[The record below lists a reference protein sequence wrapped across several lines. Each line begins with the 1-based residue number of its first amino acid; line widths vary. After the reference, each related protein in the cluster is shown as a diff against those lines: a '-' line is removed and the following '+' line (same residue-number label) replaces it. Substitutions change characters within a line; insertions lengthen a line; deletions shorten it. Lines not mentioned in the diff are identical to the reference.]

1 MKYNK
6 AENFIRVT
14 ILTYNDIMM
23 NMRIF
28 LIIIISIFGSVATD
42 AQTNLLNAKIP
53 EEIGLKSNAQL
64 ISDNDKPLEYGYVDD
79 RDVLMGKT
87 VWEIIDLSERINFP
101 LYFPIDTANIGSYR
115 RSLYD
120 VLTKAIR
127 NGEITEV
134 YSDSYF
140 NTKKSYKDIQ
150 ASLTKIDTTDQGREQ
165 VNQDP
170 DAFKERIVTRNVTTG
185 KGKDKVTKSVT
196 ETVPATKTISPEYIL
211 RQDLTSQDVTQY
223 KIKGYWYFDQRQ
235 SELKYRLLGICPVT
249 PDVYTMNS
257 DEKDYIELFWVF
269 FPAARDL
276 LHEAKAFNDKNSAM
290 PISFDQILNARQF
303 NAVIYQEENVY
314 GDRSIVSYMK
324 DNAQNQLLEAERVK
338 EKIRDFEENMWN
350 Y

>member
-1 MKYNK
+1 
-6 AENFIRVT
+6 
-14 ILTYNDIMM
+14 M
-23 NMRIF
+23 NMRNF
-28 LIIIISIFGSVATD
+28 LIVVISILGSAVSY
-42 AQTNLLNAKIP
+42 AQPNLLNAKIP
-53 EEIGLKSNAQL
+53 EEIGLKSAAQL

-101 LYFPIDTANIGSYR
+101 LYFPIDTANIGSDR

-134 YSDSYF
+134 YTDSYF

-150 ASLTKIDTTDQGREQ
+150 ASLTRIDTTDAGREQ
-165 VNQDP
+165 INAGQ
-170 DAFKERIVTRNVTTG
+170 A
-185 KGKDKVTKSVT
+185 
-196 ETVPATKTISPEYIL
+196 ISPEYIVK
-211 RQDLTSQDVTQY
+211 QDLTAQDVTQY
-223 KIKGYWYFDQRQ
+223 KIKGYWYFDNRQ

-257 DEKDYIELFWVF
+257 EEKDYIELFWVF
-269 FPAARDL
+269 FPSAREV
-276 LHEAKAFNDKNSAM
+276 LHEAKSFNNKNSAM
-290 PISFDQILNARQF
+290 PISFDQILNSRRF
-303 NAVIYQEENVY
+303 NSVIYQEENVY
-314 GDRSIVSYMK
+314 GDRKIMSYMK

-338 EKIRDFEENMWN
+338 EKIRDFEQDMWN

>member
-1 MKYNK
+1 
-6 AENFIRVT
+6 
-14 ILTYNDIMM
+14 M
-23 NMRIF
+23 NMRNF
-28 LIIIISIFGSVATD
+28 LIVIFCICGSVAAN
-42 AQTNLLNAKIP
+42 AQTNLLNARIP
-53 EEIGLKSNAQL
+53 EEIGLKSDAQL
-64 ISDNDKPLEYGYVDD
+64 ISDNDIPLEYGYVND

-101 LYFPIDTANIGSYR
+101 LYFPIDTANIGSER

-127 NGEITEV
+127 SGEISEV

-140 NTKKSYKDIQ
+140 NTKKSFEDIQ
-150 ASLTKIDTTDQGREQ
+150 ASLTRIDTTDAGREQ
-165 VNQDP
+165 INAGQQ
-170 DAFKERIVTRNVTTG
+170 
-185 KGKDKVTKSVT
+185 
-196 ETVPATKTISPEYIL
+196 ISPEYVVKQSL
-211 RQDLTSQDVTQY
+211 SSQDVTQY
-223 KIKGYWYFDQRQ
+223 KIKGYWYFDKRQ

-269 FPAARDL
+269 FPAARDV
-276 LHEAKAFNDKNSAM
+276 LHEAKSFNDKNSAM
-290 PISFDQILNARQF
+290 AMSFDQILNARRF

-314 GDRSIVSYMK
+314 GDRTIASYMK

-338 EKIRDFEENMWN
+338 SKIRDFEENMWN

>member
-1 MKYNK
+1 MMK
-6 AENFIRVT
+6 
-14 ILTYNDIMM
+14 
-23 NMRIF
+23 MRNF
-28 LIIIISIFGSVATD
+28 LIVILSIFGSVTTF

-53 EEIGLKSNAQL
+53 EEIGLKSDAQL
-64 ISDNDKPLEYGYVDD
+64 NADNDKPLEYGYVDD

-101 LYFPIDTANIGSYR
+101 LYFPIDTANIGSDR

-127 NGEITEV
+127 SGEISEV

-150 ASLTKIDTTDQGREQ
+150 ASLTRIDTTDAGKEQ
-165 VNQDP
+165 IN
-170 DAFKERIVTRNVTTG
+170 AGI
-185 KGKDKVTKSVT
+185 
-196 ETVPATKTISPEYIL
+196 AISPEYIVK
-211 RQDLTSQDVTQY
+211 QDLTSQDVTQY
-223 KIKGYWYFDQRQ
+223 KIKGYWYFDKRQ

-269 FPAARDL
+269 FPASRDL
-276 LHEAKAFNDKNSAM
+276 LHEAKSFNDKNSAM
-290 PISFDQILNARQF
+290 PISFDQILNSRRF

-314 GDRSIVSYMK
+314 GDRTIVSYMK

-338 EKIRDFEENMWN
+338 DKIRDFEENMWN

>member
-1 MKYNK
+1 
-6 AENFIRVT
+6 
-14 ILTYNDIMM
+14 MM
-23 NMRIF
+23 NMRNF
-28 LIIIISIFGSVATD
+28 SLVIISIFGSVASY
-42 AQTNLLNAKIP
+42 AQPNLLNAKIP
-53 EEIGLKSNAQL
+53 EEIGIKSAAQL

-101 LYFPIDTANIGSYR
+101 LYFPIDTANIGPDR

-120 VLTKAIR
+120 VLTRAIR
-127 NGEITEV
+127 SGEISEV

-150 ASLTKIDTTDQGREQ
+150 ASLTRIDTTDAGREQ
-165 VNQDP
+165 INAGQQV
-170 DAFKERIVTRNVTTG
+170 
-185 KGKDKVTKSVT
+185 
-196 ETVPATKTISPEYIL
+196 SPEYIVK
-211 RQDLTSQDVTQY
+211 QDISSQDVTQF
-223 KIKGYWYFDQRQ
+223 KIKGYWYFDKRQ
-235 SELKYRLLGICPVT
+235 SELKYRLLGICPIT

-269 FPAARDL
+269 FPASRDV
-276 LHEAKAFNDKNSAM
+276 LHEAKSFNDKNSAM
-290 PISFDQILNARQF
+290 PISFDHILNSRRF

-314 GDRSIVSYMK
+314 GDRAITSYMK

-338 EKIRDFEENMWN
+338 EKIRDFEEDMWN

>member
-1 MKYNK
+1 
-6 AENFIRVT
+6 
-14 ILTYNDIMM
+14 MM
-23 NMRIF
+23 NMRNF
-28 LIIIISIFGSVATD
+28 SLVIISILGSVASY
-42 AQTNLLNAKIP
+42 AQPNLLNAKIP
-53 EEIGLKSNAQL
+53 EEIGIKSAAQL

-101 LYFPIDTANIGSYR
+101 LYFPIDTANIGPDR

-127 NGEITEV
+127 SGEISEV

-140 NTKKSYKDIQ
+140 NTKKSFKDIQ
-150 ASLTKIDTTDQGREQ
+150 ASLTRIDTTDAGREQ
-165 VNQDP
+165 INAGQQV
-170 DAFKERIVTRNVTTG
+170 
-185 KGKDKVTKSVT
+185 
-196 ETVPATKTISPEYIL
+196 SPEYIVK
-211 RQDLTSQDVTQY
+211 QDISAQDVTQY
-223 KIKGYWYFDQRQ
+223 KIKGYWYFDKRQ
-235 SELKYRLLGICPVT
+235 SELKYRLLGICPIT

-269 FPAARDL
+269 FPASRDV
-276 LHEAKAFNDKNSAM
+276 LHEAKSFNDKNSAM
-290 PISFDQILNARQF
+290 PISFDHILNSRRF

-314 GDRSIVSYMK
+314 GDRAITSYMK

-338 EKIRDFEENMWN
+338 EKIRDFEEDMWN